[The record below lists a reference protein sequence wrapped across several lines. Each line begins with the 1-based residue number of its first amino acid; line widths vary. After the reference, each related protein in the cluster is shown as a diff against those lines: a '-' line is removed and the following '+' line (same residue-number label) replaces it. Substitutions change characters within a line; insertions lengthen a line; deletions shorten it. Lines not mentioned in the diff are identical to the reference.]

1 MLDRSGIESEL
12 VSQNIIPDDPYQ
24 SNEEEETR

>member
-24 SNEEEETR
+24 STEEEETK